1 MSAGKARLRLWGL
14 VLAVCLAVTACTTD
28 SGAAESVQDS
38 MPDKPTGKASV
49 RLWTGMQ
56 TSDPFQDVGAS
67 SWNLLRAV
75 YEGLTALDDK
85 LVPQPLLAKS
95 WKVSDD
101 AKTYTFALR
110 DDVVFHNDK
119 PMVAA
124 DVKYSLDYY
133 RNNSLGKAN
142 LSSVQNVQVVDEHT
156 VAIHLSRPSGGLAA
170 DLANPIVVPIVPAGS
185 ADGGKLAT
193 KPIGTGPYQIAS
205 FEPQVRGVL
214 KAFGGYK
221 PLTTPAA
228 GLAGRRVALIDT
240 LEFFLVADD
249 QVAAAGLETGEFD
262 LVPRVP
268 TSDIKRF
275 SSLPDAKVLTGPGSG
290 SVSISM
296 NLAKSPLSD
305 IRLRKALTYALDK
318 SAMLGVTAFGFG
330 RVANSFHP
338 PEVNW
343 YVKDAEDYW
352 PYAHDPAQAK
362 KLLAEAGYD
371 GTPIVVYAGSPPYQE
386 QNAVILQQQAKE
398 VGLNLKVQKMDQTTF
413 ITKGSNG
420 DYQMT
425 STGSPFRATPDLF
438 YTQYYCGG
446 GSAKNQY
453 GYCDPAYDAAFEKA
467 SATIDRAQRNQLFAG
482 LEKKLKDDAVI
493 LPLYINDVAVGVS
506 NKVQGFAPNVY
517 DWLIVWN
524 VWIAS

>member
-1 MSAGKARLRLWGL
+1 MSGL
-14 VLAVCLAVTACTTD
+14 VVAVCVVVASCSGNP
-28 SGAAESVQDS
+28 SGAVDAGGGSQQA
-38 MPDKPTGKASV
+38 MPDKPSGKVSV

-67 SWNLLRAV
+67 SWNLLRSA
-75 YEGLTALDDK
+75 YEGLTALDEK
-85 LVPQPLLAKS
+85 LVPQPMLAKS

-110 DDVVFHNDK
+110 DDVLFHNDK
-119 PMVAA
+119 PMAAA

-133 RNNSLGKAN
+133 RAKSLGKAN
-142 LSSVQNVQVVDEHT
+142 LSSVESVDVVDEHT
-156 VAIHLSRPSGGLAA
+156 VAIHLKRPSGGLAA
-170 DLANPIVVPIVPAGS
+170 DLANPIVVPIVPTGS
-185 ADGGKLAT
+185 ADGGNLAT
-193 KPIGTGPYQIAS
+193 TPIGTGPYRIES

-214 KAFGGYK
+214 KPFAGYK

-228 GLAGRRVALIDT
+228 GLAGRKVALIDT
-240 LEFFLVADD
+240 LEFLLVADD

-275 SSLPDAKVLTGPGSG
+275 SSLPGAKVLTGPGSG

-296 NLAKSPLSD
+296 NLGKGPLSD
-305 IRLRKALTYALDK
+305 PRIRQAITYAIDK
-318 SAMLGVTAFGFG
+318 SAMLDVTAFGFG
-330 RVANSFHP
+330 RIANSFHP

-343 YVKDAEDYW
+343 YLKDAEDYW
-352 PYAHDPAQAK
+352 PYAHDPEKAK

-371 GTPIVVYAGSPPYQE
+371 GQPIVVFAGSPPYQE
-386 QNAVILQQQAKE
+386 QNAVILQQQANA
-398 VGLNLKVQKMDQTTF
+398 VGLKLTVQKMDQTTF
-413 ITKGSNG
+413 ITRTANS
-420 DYQMT
+420 DYQMS
-425 STGSPFRATPDLF
+425 STGSPFRASPDLF
-438 YTQYYCGG
+438 YNQYYCGG

-453 GYCDPAYDAAFEKA
+453 GYCDPSYDAGFEKA
-467 SATIDRAQRNQLFAG
+467 SATIDQAQRNQLFAG

-506 NKVQGFAPNVY
+506 NKISGFTPNVY

-524 VWIAS
+524 VWISS